1 MTARTASCQC
11 GELTAACTGEP
22 VAVSVCHCL
31 ACQKRSGAP
40 FAAQARFAKDCVAF
54 AGQSKTWE
62 RRGDEGALC
71 TNHFCPNCGSNVWF
85 TVDIQPD
92 VIAVPVGAF
101 ADHAFPPPQY
111 SVYEDR
117 QHSWVALVGDDIEHY
132 D

>member
-1 MTARTASCQC
+1 MNTRTASCQC
-11 GELTAACTGEP
+11 GALTAACTGEP

-40 FAAQARFAKDCVAF
+40 FAAQARFPKSNVTLTGEFKSWD
-54 AGQSKTWE
+54 

-71 TNHFCPNCGSNVWF
+71 RNHFCPTCGSTVWF
-85 TVDIQPD
+85 TLDTQPD
-92 VIAVPVGAF
+92 VIAIAVGAF
-101 ADHAFPPPQY
+101 ADPSFPAPQY

-117 QHSWVALVGDDIEHY
+117 QLGWVSLIGDEIEHY